1 MPDWN
6 TVYTEKSVENSTPAE
21 VLLINSHLLSCSGKA
36 LDYASGLAGNGM
48 YLAKKGYDVEAWDLS
63 GIAVEKI
70 NQHAKNNNLP
80 LIAEIHD
87 LENSSPDMKNKFD
100 VVVVS
105 YFLHR
110 ETLRYLYDV
119 LKKGGL
125 LFYQT
130 FSGLQYKEQGPARDA
145 FRLKKNELL
154 DVFADMQLLY
164 YREDNENAN
173 GPESKQGQSNQGQ
186 VYFVAKK

>member
-6 TVYTEKSVENSTPAE
+6 LVYTEKLVENATPAD
-21 VLLINSHLLSCSGKA
+21 VLLMNKHLLSSQGEA
-36 LDYASGLAGNGM
+36 LDYASGLSGNGI
-48 YLAKKGYDVEAWDLS
+48 YLAEKGYKVKAWDLS
-63 GIAVEKI
+63 DIAVEKI
-70 NQHAKNNNLP
+70 KQYSKTKNLD
-80 LIAEIHD
+80 LDAEVHD
-87 LENSSPDMKNKFD
+87 LENLQPDIQNKFD

-110 ETLRYLYDV
+110 ESLRYLYSV

-130 FSGLQYKEQGPARDA
+130 FSGPQYQKQGPSRDA
-145 FRLKKNELL
+145 FRMKNNELL
-154 DVFADMQLLY
+154 EVFSDMQLLF
-164 YREDNENAN
+164 YREDDESCTE
-173 GPESKQGQSNQGQ
+173 PECKQGQ

>member
-6 TVYTEKSVENSTPAE
+6 SVYTEKSVENSTPAD
-21 VLLINSHLLSCSGKA
+21 VLLKNSHLLSCKGKA
-36 LDYASGLAGNGM
+36 LDYASGLAGNGI
-48 YLAKKGYDVEAWDLS
+48 YLAKNGYNVKAWDMS
-63 GIAVEKI
+63 DVAVEKI
-70 NQHAKNNNLP
+70 NQYARNNNL
-80 LIAEIHD
+80 LLNAEVYD
-87 LENSSPDMKNKFD
+87 LENNSPKIQNQYD

-130 FSGLQYKEQGPARDA
+130 FSGLQYKEQGPARKA

-154 DVFADMQLLY
+154 DVFSDMQLLY
-164 YREDNENAN
+164 YREDDENAN
-173 GPESKQGQSNQGQ
+173 GPESKQGQ
-186 VYFVAKK
+186 VFFVAKK

>member
-6 TVYTEKSVENSTPAE
+6 LVYTEKLVEEATPAD
-21 VLLINSHLLSCSGKA
+21 VLLINKRLLSSQGEA
-36 LDYASGLAGNGM
+36 LDYASGLAGNGV
-48 YLAKKGYDVEAWDLS
+48 YLAQNGYKVKAWDLS
-63 GIAVEKI
+63 DIAVKKI
-70 NQHAKNNNLP
+70 KQHAKNQKLD
-80 LIAEIHD
+80 LDAEVHD
-87 LENSSPDMKNKFD
+87 LENSQPDIKNQFD
-100 VVVVS
+100 VIVVS

-110 ETLRYLYDV
+110 ETLRYLYDI

-130 FSGLQYKEQGPARDA
+130 FSGAQFKTQGPARES

-154 DVFADMQLLY
+154 DVFSDMQLLY
-164 YREDNENAN
+164 YREDDENSTGA
-173 GPESKQGQSNQGQ
+173 GCKQGQ

>member
-1 MPDWN
+1 MADWDL
-6 TVYTEKSVENSTPAE
+6 VYTEKLIENSTPAE
-21 VLLINSHLLSCSGKA
+21 VLLVNKHLLSTKGEA
-36 LDYASGLAGNGM
+36 LDYASGLAGNAIL
-48 YLAKKGYDVEAWDLS
+48 LAEKGYNVKAWDLS
-63 GIAVEKI
+63 DVAVKKI
-70 NQHAKNNNLP
+70 NQHAKNKKLSLN
-80 LIAEIHD
+80 AEVYD
-87 LENSSPDMKNKFD
+87 LEKKQPDIQNQFD

-110 ETLRYLYDV
+110 ETLRYLYDI

-130 FSGLQYKEQGPARDA
+130 FSGSQFKEQGPSRKS

-154 DVFADMQLLY
+154 NVFSDMQLLY
-164 YREDNENAN
+164 YREDDENST
-173 GPESKQGQSNQGQ
+173 GPECKQGQ

>member
-1 MPDWN
+1 
-6 TVYTEKSVENSTPAE
+6 
-21 VLLINSHLLSCSGKA
+21 
-36 LDYASGLAGNGM
+36 
-48 YLAKKGYDVEAWDLS
+48 
-63 GIAVEKI
+63 
-70 NQHAKNNNLP
+70 
-80 LIAEIHD
+80 
-87 LENSSPDMKNKFD
+87 MKDQFD
-100 VVVVS
+100 IVVVS

-110 ETLRYLYDV
+110 ETLRYLYQI

-130 FSGLQYKEQGPARDA
+130 FSGLQYKEQGPARKK

-164 YREDNENAN
+164 YREDDENAS
-173 GPESKQGQSNQGQ
+173 GPESMQGQ

>member
-1 MPDWN
+1 VPDWN
-6 TVYTEKSVENSTPAE
+6 LVYAEKPVAESTPAD
-21 VLLINSHLLSCSGKA
+21 VLLTNEHLLSSQGEA
-36 LDYASGLAGNGM
+36 LDFASGLAGNGI
-48 YLAKKGYDVEAWDLS
+48 YLAQKGYKVTAWDLS
-63 GIAVEKI
+63 DVAVKKVKH
-70 NQHAKNNNLP
+70 HAKNKKLDVD
-80 LIAEIHD
+80 AKVYD
-87 LENSSPDMKNKFD
+87 LENKRPIIKNQYD

-110 ETLRYLYDV
+110 ESLRYLYDI

-130 FSGLQYKEQGPARDA
+130 FSGLQYKEQGPARES

-154 DVFADMQLLY
+154 DVFSDMQLLY
-164 YREDNENAN
+164 YREDDENST
-173 GPESKQGQSNQGQ
+173 GPDCKQGQ

>member
-6 TVYTEKSVENSTPAE
+6 TVYTEKSVEKSTPAE

-36 LDYASGLAGNGM
+36 LDYACGLAGNGM
-48 YLAKKGYDVEAWDLS
+48 YLAKRGYDVKAWDLS
-63 GIAVEKI
+63 DVAVEKI
-70 NQHAKNNNLP
+70 NRHAKSNKLSLN
-80 LIAEIHD
+80 AEIHD
-87 LENSSPDMKNKFD
+87 LERSSPDMQNKYD
-100 VVVVS
+100 IVVVS

-130 FSGLQYKEQGPARDA
+130 FSGQQYKEQGPARED

-154 DVFADMQLLY
+154 DVFSDMQLLY
-164 YREDNENAN
+164 YREDNENAS
-173 GPESKQGQSNQGQ
+173 GPESNQGQ